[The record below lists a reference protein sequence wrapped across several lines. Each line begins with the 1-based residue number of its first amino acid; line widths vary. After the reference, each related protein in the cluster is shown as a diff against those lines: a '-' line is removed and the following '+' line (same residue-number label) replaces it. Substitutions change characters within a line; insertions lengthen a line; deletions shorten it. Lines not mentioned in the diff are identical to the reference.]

1 MKTAATCSFTPQT
14 AILFS
19 QKIITFATTSAP
31 CLTKLFE
38 SKTAIISVETGEKMS
53 LVLTE
58 NHEEYRISPD
68 LEFFNRAGPI
78 AMDKIELN
86 VNIDKVRNLLIMLHD
101 LEITVT
107 SGTVTEDLS

>member
-1 MKTAATCSFTPQT
+1 M
-14 AILFS
+14 
-19 QKIITFATTSAP
+19 
-31 CLTKLFE
+31 TKLFE
-38 SKTAIISVETGEKMS
+38 SKTAIISIETGEKMS
-53 LVLTE
+53 LILTE

-86 VNIDKVRNLLIMLHD
+86 VNFDKVRNLLILLDD

-107 SGTVTEDLS
+107 SGTVSNDFSQDHHFFRIKNSELLYFCIYL